1 MTESSVTQKVAADNS
16 VLLCIA
22 VFPDLTSLLPY
33 ISTQKEEAHK
43 GGQNVGEYLVFYLK

>member
-22 VFPDLTSLLPY
+22 MFPDLTSLLPY
-33 ISTQKEEAHK
+33 ISTQKEESYK
-43 GGQNVGEYLVFYLK
+43 GGQNMGEYLVFYLK